1 MNKEERIKL
10 QELITGRI
18 DLSRRMDED
27 EVRERIDEQIKQ
39 ESKNRHL
46 EISERERLRKDIF
59 HSIRQLGILKIL
71 K

>member
-46 EISERERLRKDIF
+46 EISERGSE
-59 HSIRQLGILKIL
+59 KISFIP
-71 K
+71 